1 MPVSRSL
8 SRTFLP
14 NWALVIAACAALL
27 VVGVSIGAFEYVDRQ
42 AEVLLAAREAVI
54 AEEEL
59 KLLEDIFQEEGR
71 AGLIRAVARRA
82 ALPSDNLGMVA
93 IADQAGTPLVG
104 NVVWPGGARVGR
116 NWRPISTVS
125 SSGVIVSGFARATT
139 LSDGTRV
146 LVGRNFSANQQF
158 RAHLSDS
165 LLSALALL
173 LVVSLGAGFAL
184 NIYVLLRIDAI
195 ARTAHRISRDNLAER
210 MPVGASSTEFDRLC
224 EALNLMLDR
233 NEAHVAQMRTMTDA
247 ISHDLRIPL
256 QKMKSGLRVAAT
268 VVDHGQQQQAI
279 EQAISDADSA
289 LSTFD
294 ALLAMAR
301 AEAGIGRDSFLET
314 DLCRLI
320 SDVAELFEPL
330 AEAKGQHLSVILL
343 PLTVPAL
350 SVLLKQAV
358 GNLVQNTIKYT
369 PPGGRIVIRLAESNN
384 RIQLTVED
392 NGPGIPEADLERAIL
407 PFGRLARDRDSEGS
421 GLGLALA
428 ASFAKL
434 HGGILRLED
443 ANPGLRAIIEI
454 PRAG

>member
-1 MPVSRSL
+1 M
-8 SRTFLP
+8 
-14 NWALVIAACAALL
+14 
-27 VVGVSIGAFEYVDRQ
+27 
-42 AEVLLAAREAVI
+42 
-54 AEEEL
+54 
-59 KLLEDIFQEEGR
+59 
-71 AGLIRAVARRA
+71 
-82 ALPSDNLGMVA
+82 
-93 IADQAGTPLVG
+93 
-104 NVVWPGGARVGR
+104 
-116 NWRPISTVS
+116 
-125 SSGVIVSGFARATT
+125 
-139 LSDGTRV
+139 

-358 GNLVQNTIKYT
+358 GNLVQNAIKYT
-369 PPGGRIVIRLAESNN
+369 PPGGRIVIRLAESDN